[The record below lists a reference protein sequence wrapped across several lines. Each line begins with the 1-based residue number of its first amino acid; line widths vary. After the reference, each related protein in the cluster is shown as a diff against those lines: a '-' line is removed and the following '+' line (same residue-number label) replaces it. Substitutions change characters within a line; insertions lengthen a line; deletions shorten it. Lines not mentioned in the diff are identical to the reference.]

1 METADIE
8 EVAVLGAGSMGHGI
22 SEVVALAGYS
32 VTLRDIEQDL
42 VDEGIENIR
51 WSLEKLTENDVI
63 ESSNDVL
70 ARIDS
75 TTDLEEAVSN
85 ADLVIEAAP
94 ERMDLKR
101 EIFSQLDECTTD
113 AILASNT
120 SSLSI
125 TDIADA
131 TESPERVVGLHFFN
145 PPVKMDLVEVIYGDG
160 TSDET
165 AELAHDFVESIDKTP
180 IYVRKDV
187 NGFVVNSVLGPFLT
201 EPAWMV
207 SNGEATIEQAD
218 AAMVH
223 QRDYPMGPFELGDL
237 TGIDVSY
244 HVRREADLPIPPIMN
259 ERFEAGEYG
268 RKTGTGYY
276 EYDDGDGPT
285 YESGDGEGFDTLRVE
300 ARMVNEAAALIGND
314 VATAEAIDTG
324 MRLGAGFPEGPC
336 RRADAIGLDTVLE
349 TLRTLYEEMDEDRYK
364 PADHLVELVEAGKT
378 GQDAGKGFFEYENDT
393 ENEAETDSSSYFERV
408 SVGDTVTTGGRTI
421 TETDVVNFAGVSGDF
436 NHHHT
441 NEERMQKSSFDGR
454 IAHGALVFSVMTGL
468 LWQSRTEDERDA
480 VVAFYGVDHL
490 RFSAPTYVG
499 DTVHVDIE
507 VTDKRERDHPVATGV
522 VVYEAVVKKQDG
534 TAVISCELLSLVQ

>member
-1 METADIE
+1 METDDIE

-51 WSLEKLTENDVI
+51 WSLEKLAENGAID
-63 ESSNDVL
+63 SPDDVL

-101 EIFSQLDECTTD
+101 EIFAQLDECTTD

-131 TESPERVVGLHFFN
+131 TEAPERVVGLHFFN

-165 AELAHDFVESIDKTP
+165 AEIAHGFVESIDKEP

-207 SNGEATIEQAD
+207 SNGEVTIEQAD

-223 QRDYPMGPFELGDL
+223 QRDYPMGPFELSDL

-336 RRADAIGLDTVLE
+336 QRADAIGLDTVLE
-349 TLRTLYEEMDEDRYK
+349 TLKTLSEETEEDRYD
-364 PADHLVELVEAGKT
+364 PADYLVERVEAGKT
-378 GQDAGKGFFEYENDT
+378 GQDAGEGFYEYESG
-393 ENEAETDSSSYFERV
+393 TDSSSYFERV
-408 SVGDTVTTGGRTI
+408 SVGDTVTTAGRTI

-441 NEERMQKSSFDGR
+441 NEERMQESSFDGR

-468 LWQSRTEDERDA
+468 LWQSRTRDERDA
-480 VVAFYGVDHL
+480 VVAFYGVDDL
-490 RFSAPTYVG
+490 RFRAPTYVG

-507 VTDKRERDHPVATGV
+507 VTDKHERDHPVATGV

>member
-1 METADIE
+1 MVTENIE
-8 EVAVLGAGSMGHGI
+8 RVAVLGAGSMGHGI
-22 SEVVALAGYS
+22 TEVVALAGYS

-42 VDEGIENIR
+42 IDEGIENIR
-51 WSLEKLTENDVI
+51 WSLEKLADNGTID
-63 ESSNDVL
+63 SSNDVL

-75 TTDLEEAVSN
+75 TTDLEEAVSD

-101 EIFSQLDECTTD
+101 EIFSQLDDFTTD

-125 TDIADA
+125 TDISDA
-131 TESPERVVGLHFFN
+131 TENPERVVGLHFFN
-145 PPVKMDLVEVIYGDG
+145 PPVKMDLVEVIYGEE
-160 TSDET
+160 TTDET
-165 AELAHDFVESIDKTP
+165 AERAHDFVESIEKTP

-244 HVRREADLPIPPIMN
+244 HVRQEADLPIPPIMN

-276 EYDDGDGPT
+276 AYEDGDGPT
-285 YESGDGEGFDTLRVE
+285 YEPGNGEGFDTLRVE
-300 ARMVNEAAALIGND
+300 ARMINEAAKLIGND

-324 MRLGAGFPEGPC
+324 MRLGAGFPQGLC
-336 RRADAIGLDTVLE
+336 KRADVIGLDAVLE
-349 TLRTLYEEMDEDRYK
+349 KLRTHHEETEANRYE
-364 PADHLVELVEAGKT
+364 PADHLVDLVERGKT
-378 GQDAGKGFFEYENDT
+378 GQDAGEGFYAH
-393 ENEAETDSSSYFERV
+393 ENEDESETDSSSYFERV

-441 NEERMQKSSFDGR
+441 NEERMQESSFGGR

-480 VVAFYGVDHL
+480 VVAFYGVDQL
-490 RFSAPTYVG
+490 RFRAPTYVG
-499 DTVHVDIE
+499 DTVHVEIE
-507 VTDKRERDHPVATGV
+507 VIDKHKRDHPAATGV
-522 VVYEAVVKKQDG
+522 VVYEADVKKQDG
-534 TAVISCELLSLVQ
+534 TVVISCELLSLVQ

>member
-1 METADIE
+1 MVTEDIE
-8 EVAVLGAGSMGHGI
+8 RVTVLGAGSMGHGI
-22 SEVVALAGYS
+22 TEVVALAGYS

-42 VDEGIENIR
+42 IEEGIENIR
-51 WSLEKLTENDVI
+51 WSLEKLADNGTID
-63 ESSNDVL
+63 SSDEVL
-70 ARIDS
+70 TRIDS
-75 TTDLEEAVSN
+75 TTDLQKAVSD

-101 EIFSQLDECTTD
+101 EIFTQLEDFTTD

-131 TESPERVVGLHFFN
+131 TTNPERVVGLHFFN
-145 PPVKMDLVEVIYGDG
+145 PPVKMDLVEVIYGEE
-160 TSDET
+160 TTDET
-165 AELAHDFVESIDKTP
+165 AERAHDFVESIEKTP

-223 QRDYPMGPFELGDL
+223 QREYPMGPFELGDL

-244 HVRREADLPIPPIMN
+244 HVRQEANIPIPPVMN

-276 EYDDGDGPT
+276 EYKNGNGPT
-285 YESGDGEGFDTLRVE
+285 YEPGDGEGFDTLRVE
-300 ARMVNEAAALIGND
+300 TRMINEAAKLIGND

-336 RRADAIGLDTVLE
+336 KRADAIGLDAVLE
-349 TLRTLYEEMDEDRYK
+349 KLRTLHEETGKDRYE
-364 PADHLVELVEAGKT
+364 PADYLIDLVERDKT
-378 GQDAGKGFFEYENDT
+378 GQDAGEGFYEDGS
-393 ENEAETDSSSYFERV
+393 EDSSSYFERI

-441 NEERMQKSSFDGR
+441 NEERMQKSSFGER

-468 LWQSRTEDERDA
+468 LWQSRTKNERDD
-480 VVAFYGVDHL
+480 VVAFYGVDQL
-490 RFSAPTYVG
+490 RFCAPTYVD
-499 DTVHVDIE
+499 DTVRVEIE
-507 VTDKRERDHPVATGV
+507 VIDKYERDHPTATGV
-522 VVYEAVVKKQDG
+522 VAYEANVKKQDG
-534 TAVISCELLSLVQ
+534 TVVISCVLLSLVR